1 MPTKVKRGR
10 PRIASTD
17 TAILEAAVELLS
29 QRGYRG
35 MTVAAA
41 AAAAGVSEPTVYLR
55 YASKHDLAVA
65 AIARRPF
72 LANPPDTGD
81 LTEDLIALLTDLIAT
96 AEAIGLSII
105 GVVLAEEPEH
115 PDLLARWRAAVGS
128 AALRAVEEIIN
139 RARQRGQTR
148 DNLQAGLVADLI
160 LGAYLAHYTHEG
172 PPDREWARQIVETLR
187 PGLT

>member
-1 MPTKVKRGR
+1 V
-10 PRIASTD
+10 ASTD
-17 TAILEAAVELLS
+17 TAILDAAVGLLS

-35 MTVAAA
+35 MTVAAVA
-41 AAAAGVSEPTVYLR
+41 VAAGVSEPTVYLR

-81 LTEDLIALLTDLIAT
+81 LTEDLVALLSDLIAT

-115 PDLLARWRAAVGS
+115 PELLARWRIAVGS

-139 RARQRGQTR
+139 RGRQRGQTR

-160 LGAYLAHYTHEG
+160 VGAYLAHYTHEG
-172 PPDREWARQIVETLR
+172 RPDAEWARQIVETLR